1 MIRCAGYLIRLKSVL
16 PNRFDIEA
24 ESMEVCLA
32 TKGMIAGLV
41 TATIVGVVFIV
52 MMNEGC
58 LATYRASRIFMNY
71 SGTWSFRC
79 ELVITVTA

>member
-1 MIRCAGYLIRLKSVL
+1 MFSNK
-16 PNRFDIEA
+16 
-24 ESMEVCLA
+24 
-32 TKGMIAGLV
+32 KGMIAGLV
-41 TATIVGVVFIV
+41 TATIVGIVFIV

-79 ELVITVTA
+79 ELVITVTAEIFLITIFIFAETIKRMRIVAFRAL